1 MVKSTL
7 SAIYNKNNKNKII
20 SVQQMLIVTGGTG
33 PDGDLASTEVACIG
47 N

>member
-1 MVKSTL
+1 MVTSTL
-7 SAIYNKNNKNKII
+7 SGLTIKKKTI